1 MAVKIKSLK
10 TKIILSFSVFV
21 GVVLTF
27 ITLVVGFML
36 TSTLN
41 QELRRTLLSE
51 AHSSLK
57 GIDNRVS
64 FLAERIKQ
72 FSQNE
77 FVVNSLVDVEGRSIY
92 LPKLVESFNKTGDLV
107 STSIVDFTG
116 KTIFEKSN
124 FDGINHALINIHETL
139 ENGKFFIGINKTSN
153 NIIMAVP
160 IKYYD
165 FPQGAVV
172 SEFKISAI
180 LNRTLV
186 KRPFIYYKIKTKN
199 GLIIKENYLED
210 QTYVSVQINSLE
222 EFNYL
227 NELIDSLELGESKD
241 IIDLRIKKALFKLI
255 FIGLIFLVLS
265 IVLAF
270 RVGANISNPILSL
283 CEKITSGLD
292 KDKKCSPVGTNDE
305 LEILAGEFDK
315 QALKLLKAKDLLE
328 RKVQELDVKEQESR
342 SVIDTAFDAFIS
354 ADSSGII
361 KKWNKRAEEIFGWSE
376 EEALGRGFYS
386 LIVPEKYRGD
396 CRLGIERA
404 VNLMRVTYT
413 QAKHKMEYMA
423 LNKDNREVPVE
434 ISISPLVSGDKILFN
449 AFISDITERRNL
461 QIQLNHVQKLESI
474 GQLAAGIAHEINTPL
489 QFIGD
494 NTRFIQDSMEE
505 LIPLINEY
513 QILSG
518 NPGNEK
524 LSMILKQLEERYEEK
539 DVGFLLQEIPDAVEQ
554 SLEGINR
561 VTKIVAAMKE
571 FSHPGMSEKK
581 LNDINKAI
589 ETTINVSRNEWKYVA
604 ELDTDLAPDLP
615 LIPCYLNDIK
625 QVVLNL
631 IVNGAHSIK
640 DKLNE
645 SENDKGKIAISSRV
659 KGDSVEIRI
668 ADTGMGI
675 PEEIRPKIFD
685 PFFTTKEVGRGT
697 GQGLSIAHTIVVK
710 KHQGTI
716 DFETEVGKGTAFTI
730 RLPINKE
737 NI

>member
-1 MAVKIKSLK
+1 MFFCGTAVTIISGAVAERLRLFGYLFIALIISGIVYPVFGNWAWGGSLGNEPLGWLSQLGFFDYAGSTVVHSIGAWAALAIVIIIGPRTGWKKESKHIVKGNNYPVAILGLFLLAFGWLGFNCGSSFEFNGKTPSVFLNTILAGCCGCLSAFLGSCHFYNGKSKVDLLING
-10 TKIILSFSVFV
+10 TIGGFV
-21 GVVLTF
+21 GVISCHGFAGIWGTLSVALFGDPSNWINNTDRIEQLFIQIIGVVVCFLWAFGLTYVL
-27 ITLVVGFML
+27 G
-36 TSTLN
+36 
-41 QELRRTLLSE
+41 
-51 AHSSLK
+51 
-57 GIDNRVS
+57 S
-64 FLAERIKQ
+64 F
-72 FSQNE
+72 
-77 FVVNSLVDVEGRSIY
+77 
-92 LPKLVESFNKTGDLV
+92 FNKIFPLRVCIEDEYKGLNVSEHGASTEILNLLEDMEKKSTGDY
-107 STSIVDFTG
+107 SNIVFVEPFTEIG
-116 KTIFEKSN
+116 EIAQKYNQVIEK
-124 FDGINHALINIHETL
+124 IKKR
-139 ENGKFFIGINKTSN
+139 EN
-153 NIIMAVP
+153 
-160 IKYYD
+160 
-165 FPQGAVV
+165 QLQ
-172 SEFKISAI
+172 ISAI
-180 LNRTLV
+180 
-186 KRPFIYYKIKTKN
+186 
-199 GLIIKENYLED
+199 
-210 QTYVSVQINSLE
+210 
-222 EFNYL
+222 
-227 NELIDSLELGESKD
+227 
-241 IIDLRIKKALFKLI
+241 
-255 FIGLIFLVLS
+255 
-265 IVLAF
+265 
-270 RVGANISNPILSL
+270 
-283 CEKITSGLD
+283 
-292 KDKKCSPVGTNDE
+292 
-305 LEILAGEFDK
+305 
-315 QALKLLKAKDLLE
+315 
-328 RKVQELDVKEQESR
+328 ESR

-615 LIPCYLNDIK
+615 LIPCYLNDIN

-631 IVNGAHSIK
+631 IINGAHSIK

-716 DFETEVGKGTAFTI
+716 DFETEVGKGTAFKI
-730 RLPINKE
+730 KLPLSSAE
-737 NI
+737 

>member
-21 GVVLTF
+21 GVALTF

-72 FSQNE
+72 FGQNE
-77 FVVNSLVDVEGRSIY
+77 FVVNSLVDVEGRNIY

-124 FDGINHALINIHETL
+124 FNGINHALINFHETL
-139 ENGKFFIGINKTSN
+139 ESGKFFIGINKTSN

-165 FPQGAVV
+165 SPQGAVV

-210 QTYVSVQINSLE
+210 QTYVSVQINSIE
-222 EFNYL
+222 EFKYL

-255 FIGLIFLVLS
+255 FIGLIFLILS
-265 IVLAF
+265 IVLSF

-328 RKVQELDVKEQESR
+328 GKVQELDVKEQESR

-354 ADSSGII
+354 ADSLGII

-376 EEALGRGFYS
+376 EEALGRGFHS
-386 LIVPEKYRGD
+386 LIVPEKYREG

-404 VNLMRVTYT
+404 VNLVGVTK
-413 QAKHKMEYMA
+413 AKQKMEFMA
-423 LNKDNREVPVE
+423 LHKDHREIPVE

-513 QILSG
+513 QILNG
-518 NPGNEK
+518 NPENEK
-524 LSMILKQLEERYEEK
+524 LSMVLKQLEERFEEK
-539 DVGFLLQEIPDAVEQ
+539 DVGFLLQEIPDAIEQ
-554 SLEGINR
+554 SLEGIGR
-561 VTKIVAAMKE
+561 VTKIVGAMKE

-604 ELDTDLAPDLP
+604 ELDTDLASDLP
-615 LIPCYLNDIK
+615 LTPCYLNDIN
-625 QVVLNL
+625 QVILNL

-645 SENDKGKIAISSRV
+645 SENDKGKIAISSRM
-659 KGDSVEIRI
+659 KGDNVEIRI

-716 DFETEVGKGTAFTI
+716 DFETEVGKGTAFKI
-730 RLPINKE
+730 KLPLSSAD
-737 NI
+737 